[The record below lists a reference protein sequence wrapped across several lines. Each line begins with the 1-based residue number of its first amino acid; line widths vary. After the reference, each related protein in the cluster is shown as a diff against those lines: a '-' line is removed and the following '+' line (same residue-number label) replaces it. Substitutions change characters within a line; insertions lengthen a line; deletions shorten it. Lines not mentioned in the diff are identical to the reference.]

1 MQDTSPRSGS
11 ALSPGSKRKPTIGTD
26 AVHDLVAGAEPP
38 HPIRVGARLRNY
50 FLTGLVV
57 VGPVAITIYIAWYV
71 IHAFDG
77 WIKPYI
83 PNLYNPDNY
92 LPFALP
98 GAGLLFAIVGLTMIG
113 ALAANLL
120 GRSMISAGELMLDRM
135 PIVRNVYRAL
145 KQVFESV
152 VSATGPEQPFQKV
165 GVMEFPSP
173 GIFAIVF
180 ITAPATSQMQMV
192 APGEDLVA
200 VFMPTH
206 LVPPSG
212 FTVFVP
218 RSKVRLVDLT
228 VEDAAK
234 IILSAGMVTPDSQ
247 ARLKQLSDAAKWPA
261 RDKDPV
267 TAPLTDDAEAGPSGE
282 KSRPGKERNRRERRA
297 NLASRTS

>member
-1 MQDTSPRSGS
+1 MQDKSPIQ
-11 ALSPGSKRKPTIGTD
+11 GSKRKPTIGTD

-38 HPIRVGARLRNY
+38 HPIRLGARLRNY

-57 VGPVAITIYIAWYV
+57 VGPVAITIYIAGYV
-71 IHAFDG
+71 INAFDN
-77 WIKPYI
+77 WVKPYI
-83 PNLYNPDNY
+83 PTIYNPDHY
-92 LPFALP
+92 LPFAVP
-98 GAGLLFAIVGLTMIG
+98 GAGLLFAIIGLIMIG
-113 ALAANLL
+113 ALAANLF
-120 GRSMISAGELMLDRM
+120 GRSMITAGELMLDRM

-152 VSATGPEQPFQKV
+152 VSAAGPEQPFQKV

-173 GIFAIVF
+173 GIFALVF
-180 ITAPATSQMQMV
+180 ITAPATSQIQSV
-192 APGEDLVA
+192 APGDDLVA

-247 ARLKQLSDAAKWPA
+247 AKLKQLTDTAKWPA
-261 RDKDPV
+261 RDREPANGAMAQGTPEDQGDKAR
-267 TAPLTDDAEAGPSGE
+267 TG
-282 KSRPGKERNRRERRA
+282 PGKNRRERRSQIA
-297 NLASRTS
+297 GR

>member
-1 MQDTSPRSGS
+1 MQDKSPIQ
-11 ALSPGSKRKPTIGTD
+11 GSKRKPTIGTD

-38 HPIRVGARLRNY
+38 HPIRLGARLRNY

-57 VGPVAITIYIAWYV
+57 VGPVAITIYIAGYV
-71 IHAFDG
+71 INAFDN
-77 WIKPYI
+77 WVKPYI
-83 PNLYNPDNY
+83 PTIYNPDHY
-92 LPFALP
+92 LSFPVP
-98 GAGLLFAIVGLTMIG
+98 GAGLLFAIIGLIMIG
-113 ALAANLL
+113 ALAANLF
-120 GRSMISAGELMLDRM
+120 GRSMITAGELMLDRM

-152 VSATGPEQPFQKV
+152 VSAAGPEQPFQKV

-173 GIFAIVF
+173 GIFALVF
-180 ITAPATSQMQMV
+180 ITAPATSQIQSV
-192 APGEDLVA
+192 APGDDLVA

-247 ARLKQLSDAAKWPA
+247 AKLKQLADTAKWPA
-261 RDKDPV
+261 RDKEPAIGA
-267 TAPLTDDAEAGPSGE
+267 TAPCTVPEEQGDKARTGT
-282 KSRPGKERNRRERRA
+282 GKNRRERRSQIA
-297 NLASRTS
+297 GRST